1 MVLMEFDRDAR
12 TPLPEEVRAAAEAE
26 ERKQRDAEIWQ
37 EAEIRLEQRVQ
48 GRLDAARLE
57 RQEKRRERVR
67 AVGRRMLGSLGIR
80 KGQQD

>member
-1 MVLMEFDRDAR
+1 MVLIEFDRDDR

-26 ERKQRDAEIWQ
+26 EDEQWGTEVRR

-57 RQEKRRERVR
+57 RQERRRERVR